1 MGISIGKNQI
11 MRIVELIL
19 DEQQMASGIDA
30 ISIVEAPAIESN
42 FIALKSHEM
51 KFAQVDAE
59 KRILMGPVLIPDK
72 PIYRKQVM
80 NGEMQEFYVYFS
92 KDTVRKASQM
102 FLLKGNQGNA
112 TIEHE
117 LAVQGVCMVETWI
130 KEDMEKD
137 KSAIYGMNDP
147 IGTWMGC
154 LKVTND
160 EVWADAKNGKFKG
173 FSIEGYFADKSMPLS
188 KVETDDEKLN
198 KILNI
203 LTEYETARNKN

>member
-1 MGISIGKNQI
+1 MK
-11 MRIVELIL
+11 IVELIL
-19 DEQQMASGIDA
+19 DDQQMASGIDA

-42 FIALKSHEM
+42 FIALKSHEI

-92 KDTVRKASQM
+92 KNTVCRASQM
-102 FLLKGNQGNA
+102 FLMKGNQGKA
-112 TIEHE
+112 TLEHE
-117 LAVQGVCMVETWI
+117 MAVQGICMVESWI

-160 EVWADAKNGKFKG
+160 EIWNDYVKTGRVKG

-188 KVETDDEKLN
+188 KVETDEEKLA
-198 KILNI
+198 KVIDI
-203 LTEYETARNKN
+203 LTEFQKSNKVNN

>member
-1 MGISIGKNQI
+1 MK
-11 MRIVELIL
+11 IVELIL
-19 DEQQMASGIDA
+19 DDQQLASGIDA

-42 FIALKSHEM
+42 FIALKSHEI

-92 KDTVRKASQM
+92 KNTVCRASQM
-102 FLLKGNQGNA
+102 FLMKGNQGKA
-112 TIEHE
+112 TLEHE
-117 LAVQGVCMVETWI
+117 MAVQGICMVESWI

-160 EVWADAKNGKFKG
+160 EIWNDYVKTGRVKG

-188 KVETDDEKLN
+188 KVETDEEKLA
-198 KILNI
+198 KVIDI
-203 LTEYETARNKN
+203 LTEFQKSNKVNN

>member
-1 MGISIGKNQI
+1 

-19 DEQQMASGIDA
+19 DDQQMASGIDA

-188 KVETDDEKLN
+188 KVETDDEKLA
-198 KILNI
+198 KIIDI
-203 LTEYETARNKN
+203 LTEFQKSNKVNN

>member
-1 MGISIGKNQI
+1 

-19 DEQQMASGIDA
+19 DDQQLASGIDA

-42 FIALKSHEM
+42 FIALKSHEI

-59 KRILMGPVLIPDK
+59 KRILMGPILIPDK

-92 KDTVRKASQM
+92 KNTVSRASQM
-102 FLLKGNQGNA
+102 FLMKGNQGKA
-112 TIEHE
+112 TLEHDMA
-117 LAVQGVCMVETWI
+117 LQGICMVESWI

-160 EVWADAKNGKFKG
+160 EIWNDYVKTGRVKG

-188 KVETDDEKLN
+188 KVETDDEKLA
-198 KILNI
+198 KVIDI
-203 LTEYETARNKN
+203 LTEFQKSNKVNN

>member
-1 MGISIGKNQI
+1 

-19 DEQQMASGIDA
+19 DDQQLASGIDA

-42 FIALKSHEM
+42 FIALKSHEI

-92 KDTVRKASQM
+92 KNTVSRASQM
-102 FLLKGNQGNA
+102 FLMKGNQGKA
-112 TIEHE
+112 TLEHDMA
-117 LAVQGVCMVETWI
+117 LQGICMVESWI

-154 LKVTND
+154 LKITND
-160 EVWADAKNGKFKG
+160 DVWNDAKDGKFKG
-173 FSIEGYFADKSMPLS
+173 FSIEGYFADKMKMS
-188 KVETDDEKLN
+188 KQPSLLDEVVAL
-198 KILNI
+198 
-203 LTEYETARNKN
+203 LTEYKKSK

>member
-1 MGISIGKNQI
+1 
-11 MRIVELIL
+11 L
-19 DEQQMASGIDA
+19 DDQQLASGIDA

-42 FIALKSHEM
+42 FIALKSHEI

-59 KRILMGPVLIPDK
+59 KRILMGPILIPDK
-72 PIYRKQVM
+72 PIFRKQVM

-102 FLLKGNQGNA
+102 FLMKGKQGNA

-117 LAVQGVCMVETWI
+117 LAVKGVCMVETWI

-154 LKVTND
+154 LKVSND
-160 EVWADAKNGKFKG
+160 EVWADAKDGKFKG

-188 KVETDDEKLN
+188 KIETDEEKLA
-198 KILNI
+198 KVIDI
-203 LTEYETARNKN
+203 LTEFQKSNKVNN

>member
-1 MGISIGKNQI
+1 
-11 MRIVELIL
+11 
-19 DEQQMASGIDA
+19 MASGIDA

-42 FIALKSHEM
+42 FIALKSHEV

-92 KDTVRKASQM
+92 KNTVCRASQM
-102 FLLKGNQGNA
+102 FLMKGNQGK
-112 TIEHE
+112 TTLEHDMA
-117 LAVQGVCMVETWI
+117 LQGICMVESWI

-137 KSAIYGMNDP
+137 KSSIYGMNDP

-160 EVWADAKNGKFKG
+160 EIWNDYVKTGRVKG

-188 KVETDDEKLN
+188 KVETDDEKLA
-198 KILNI
+198 KVIDI
-203 LTEYETARNKN
+203 LTEFQKSNKVNN

>member
-1 MGISIGKNQI
+1 

-19 DEQQMASGIDA
+19 DDQQLASGIDA

-42 FIALKSHEM
+42 FIALESHEI

-92 KDTVRKASQM
+92 KNTVSRASQM
-102 FLLKGNQGNA
+102 FLMKGNQGK
-112 TIEHE
+112 TTLEHDMA
-117 LAVQGVCMVETWI
+117 LQGICMVESWI

-160 EVWADAKNGKFKG
+160 EIWNDYVKTGRVKG

-188 KVETDDEKLN
+188 NVETDDEKLA
-198 KILNI
+198 KVIDI
-203 LTEYETARNKN
+203 LTEFQKSNKVNN

>member
-1 MGISIGKNQI
+1 

-19 DEQQMASGIDA
+19 DDQQMASGIDA

-42 FIALKSHEM
+42 FIALKSHEI

-72 PIYRKQVM
+72 PIFRKQVM

-92 KDTVRKASQM
+92 KNTVCRASQM
-102 FLLKGNQGNA
+102 FLMKGNQGKA
-112 TIEHE
+112 TLEHDMA
-117 LAVQGVCMVETWI
+117 LQGICMVESWI

-160 EVWADAKNGKFKG
+160 EIWNDYVKTGRVKG

-188 KVETDDEKLN
+188 KVETDDEKLA
-198 KILNI
+198 KVIDI
-203 LTEYETARNKN
+203 LTEFQKSNKVNN

>member
-1 MGISIGKNQI
+1 

-19 DEQQMASGIDA
+19 DDQQMASGIDA

-42 FIALKSHEM
+42 FIALKSHEI
-51 KFAQVDAE
+51 KFAQVDAQ

-160 EVWADAKNGKFKG
+160 EIWNDYVKTGRVKG

-188 KVETDDEKLN
+188 KVETDDEKLA
-198 KILNI
+198 KVIDI
-203 LTEYETARNKN
+203 LTEFQKSNKVNN

>member
-1 MGISIGKNQI
+1 

-19 DEQQMASGIDA
+19 DDQQMASGIDA

-42 FIALKSHEM
+42 FIALKSHEI

-72 PIYRKQVM
+72 PIYRKQM
-80 NGEMQEFYVYFS
+80 MGGEMQEFYVYFS
-92 KDTVRKASQM
+92 KNTVCRASQM
-102 FLLKGNQGNA
+102 FLMKGKQGKA
-112 TIEHE
+112 TLEHDMA
-117 LAVQGVCMVETWI
+117 LQGICMVESWI

-160 EVWADAKNGKFKG
+160 EIWNDYVKTGRVKG

-188 KVETDDEKLN
+188 KVETDDEKLA
-198 KILNI
+198 KVIDI
-203 LTEYETARNKN
+203 LTEFQKSNKVNN

>member
-1 MGISIGKNQI
+1 

-19 DEQQMASGIDA
+19 DEQHVASGIDA

-42 FIALKSHEM
+42 FVALKSHEV
-51 KFAQVDAE
+51 KFAKVDEE
-59 KRILMGPVLIPDK
+59 KRILMGPILIPDK
-72 PIYRKQVM
+72 PIYRKQIVD
-80 NGEMQEFYVYFS
+80 GELDEFYIYFS

-102 FLLKGNQGNA
+102 YLLNGKQNNA

-117 LAVQGVCMVETWI
+117 LKLQGVCMVETWI

-160 EVWADAKNGKFKG
+160 DVWENDVKTGKVKG
-173 FSIEGYFADKSMPLS
+173 FSIEGYFADKMKMS
-188 KVETDDEKLN
+188 KTPSVLDEVREL
-198 KILNI
+198 LD
-203 LTEYETARNKN
+203 EYRKSNTTK

>member
-1 MGISIGKNQI
+1 

-19 DEQQMASGIDA
+19 DDQQMASGIDA

-42 FIALKSHEM
+42 FIALKAHEI

-72 PIYRKQVM
+72 PIFRKQVM

-92 KDTVRKASQM
+92 KNTVSRASQM
-102 FLLKGNQGNA
+102 FLMKGNQGKA
-112 TIEHE
+112 TLEHDMA
-117 LAVQGVCMVETWI
+117 LQGICMVESWI

-160 EVWADAKNGKFKG
+160 EIWNDYVKTGRVKG

-188 KVETDDEKLN
+188 KVETDDEKLA
-198 KILNI
+198 KVIDI
-203 LTEYETARNKN
+203 LTEFQKSNKVNN

>member
-1 MGISIGKNQI
+1 

-19 DEQQMASGIDA
+19 DDQQLASGIDA

-42 FIALKSHEM
+42 FIALKSHEI

-102 FLLKGNQGNA
+102 FLMKGKQGNA

-160 EVWADAKNGKFKG
+160 EVWADAKDGKFKG

-188 KVETDDEKLN
+188 KVETDEEKLS
-198 KILNI
+198 KIIDI
-203 LTEYETARNKN
+203 LTEFQKSNKVNN

>member
-1 MGISIGKNQI
+1 MK
-11 MRIVELIL
+11 IVELIL
-19 DEQQMASGIDA
+19 DDQQMASGIDA

-42 FIALKSHEM
+42 FIALKSHEI

-92 KDTVRKASQM
+92 KNTVCRASQM
-102 FLLKGNQGNA
+102 FLMKGNQGKA
-112 TIEHE
+112 TLEHDM
-117 LAVQGVCMVETWI
+117 AVQGICMVESWI

-160 EVWADAKNGKFKG
+160 EIWNDYVKTGRVKG
-173 FSIEGYFADKSMPLS
+173 FSIEGYFADKSMPMS
-188 KVETDDEKLN
+188 KVETDDEKLA
-198 KILNI
+198 KVIDI
-203 LTEYETARNKN
+203 LTEFQKSNNINN

>member
-1 MGISIGKNQI
+1 

-19 DEQQMASGIDA
+19 DDQQLASGIDA

-42 FIALKSHEM
+42 FIALKSHEI

-102 FLLKGNQGNA
+102 FLMKGKQGNA

-117 LAVQGVCMVETWI
+117 LAVKGVCMVETWI

-154 LKVTND
+154 LKVSND
-160 EVWADAKNGKFKG
+160 EVWADAKDGKFKG

-188 KVETDDEKLN
+188 KVETDEEKLA
-198 KILNI
+198 KVIDI
-203 LTEYETARNKN
+203 LTEFQKSNKVNN

>member
-1 MGISIGKNQI
+1 

-19 DEQQMASGIDA
+19 DDQQMASGIDA

-42 FIALKSHEM
+42 FIALKSHEI

-72 PIYRKQVM
+72 PIFRKQVM

-92 KDTVRKASQM
+92 KNTVSRASQM
-102 FLLKGNQGNA
+102 FLMKGNQGKA
-112 TIEHE
+112 TLEHDMA
-117 LAVQGVCMVETWI
+117 LQGICMVESWI

-137 KSAIYGMNDP
+137 KSAIYGMTDP

-160 EVWADAKNGKFKG
+160 EIWNDYVKTGRVKG

-188 KVETDDEKLN
+188 KVETDDEKLA
-198 KILNI
+198 KVIDI
-203 LTEYETARNKN
+203 LTEFQKSNKVNN

>member
-1 MGISIGKNQI
+1 

-19 DEQQMASGIDA
+19 DDQQMASGIDA

-42 FIALKSHEM
+42 FIALKSHEI

-92 KDTVRKASQM
+92 KNTVSRASQM
-102 FLLKGNQGNA
+102 FLMKGNQGKA
-112 TIEHE
+112 TLEHDMA
-117 LAVQGVCMVETWI
+117 LQGICMVESWI

-160 EVWADAKNGKFKG
+160 EIWNDYVKTGRVKG
-173 FSIEGYFADKSMPLS
+173 FSIEGYFADKSMPMS
-188 KVETDDEKLN
+188 KVQTDEEKLA
-198 KILNI
+198 KVIDI
-203 LTEYETARNKN
+203 LTEFQKSNKVNN

>member
-1 MGISIGKNQI
+1 
-11 MRIVELIL
+11 L
-19 DEQQMASGIDA
+19 DDKQLASGIDA

-42 FIALKSHEM
+42 FIALKSHEI

-92 KDTVRKASQM
+92 KNTVSRASQM
-102 FLLKGNQGNA
+102 FLMKGNQGKA
-112 TIEHE
+112 TLEHDMA
-117 LAVQGVCMVETWI
+117 LQGICMVESWI

-147 IGTWMGC
+147 IGTWMGS

-160 EVWADAKNGKFKG
+160 EIWNDYVKTGRVKG
-173 FSIEGYFADKSMPLS
+173 FSIEGYFADKLEMSMMS
-188 KVETDDEKLN
+188 EDDILLEKI
-198 KILNI
+198 KQIIIILI
-203 LTEYETARNKN
+203 QIIDE

>member
-1 MGISIGKNQI
+1 

-42 FIALKSHEM
+42 FVALKSHEV
-51 KFAQVDAE
+51 KFAKVDAE
-59 KRILMGPVLIPDK
+59 KRILMGPILIPDK
-72 PIYRKQVM
+72 PIYRKQIVDGAM
-80 NGEMQEFYVYFS
+80 DEFYIYFS

-102 FLLKGNQGNA
+102 FLMKGNQGNA

-130 KEDMEKD
+130 KEDMGKD

-154 LKVTND
+154 LKITND
-160 EVWADAKNGKFKG
+160 DVWNDAKDGKFKG
-173 FSIEGYFADKSMPLS
+173 FSIEGYFADKMKMS
-188 KVETDDEKLN
+188 KQPSLLDEVKDL
-198 KILNI
+198 L
-203 LTEYETARNKN
+203 LEYQKSNNLKK

>member
-1 MGISIGKNQI
+1 

-19 DEQQMASGIDA
+19 DDQQLASGIDA

-42 FIALKSHEM
+42 FIALKSHEI

-59 KRILMGPVLIPDK
+59 KRILMGPILIPDK
-72 PIYRKQVM
+72 PIFRKQVM

-102 FLLKGNQGNA
+102 FLMKGKQGNA

-117 LAVQGVCMVETWI
+117 LAVKGVCMVETWI

-154 LKVTND
+154 LKVSND
-160 EVWADAKNGKFKG
+160 EVWADAKEGKFKG

-188 KVETDDEKLN
+188 KVETDDEKLA
-198 KILNI
+198 KVIDI
-203 LTEYETARNKN
+203 LTEFQKSNKVNN

>member
-1 MGISIGKNQI
+1 

-19 DEQQMASGIDA
+19 DDQQMASGIDA

-42 FIALKSHEM
+42 FIALKSHEI

-72 PIYRKQVM
+72 PIFRKQVM

-203 LTEYETARNKN
+203 LKEYETTRNKN

>member
-1 MGISIGKNQI
+1 ME
-11 MRIVELIL
+11 IVELIL
-19 DEQQMASGIDA
+19 DDQQMASGIDA

-42 FIALKSHEM
+42 FIALKSHEV

-92 KDTVRKASQM
+92 KNTVCRASQM
-102 FLLKGNQGNA
+102 FLMKGNQGKA
-112 TIEHE
+112 TLEHE
-117 LAVQGVCMVETWI
+117 MAVQGICMVESWI

-160 EVWADAKNGKFKG
+160 EIWNDYVKTGRVKG

-188 KVETDDEKLN
+188 KVETDEEKLA
-198 KILNI
+198 KVIDI
-203 LTEYETARNKN
+203 LTEFQKSNKVNN

>member
-1 MGISIGKNQI
+1 

-42 FIALKSHEM
+42 FVALKSHEV
-51 KFAQVDAE
+51 KFAKVDAE
-59 KRILMGPVLIPDK
+59 KRILMGPILIPDK
-72 PIYRKQVM
+72 PIYRKQIVD
-80 NGEMQEFYVYFS
+80 GELDEFYIYFS
-92 KDTVRKASQM
+92 KQTVAKASQM
-102 FLLKGNQGNA
+102 YLMNSKQSNTTL
-112 TIEHE
+112 EHGME
-117 LAVQGVCMVETWI
+117 LNGLCLVETWL

-160 EVWADAKNGKFKG
+160 DVWENYVKTGKVKG
-173 FSIEGYFADKSMPLS
+173 FSIEGYFADKMKMS
-188 KVETDDEKLN
+188 KNPSVIDEIKELL
-198 KILNI
+198 I
-203 LTEYETARNKN
+203 EYKKSK

>member
-1 MGISIGKNQI
+1 

-19 DEQQMASGIDA
+19 DDQQLASGIDA

-42 FIALKSHEM
+42 FIALKSHEI

-59 KRILMGPVLIPDK
+59 KRILMGPILIPDK
-72 PIYRKQVM
+72 PIFRKQVM

-102 FLLKGNQGNA
+102 FLMKGKQGNA

-117 LAVQGVCMVETWI
+117 LAVKGVCMVETWI

-154 LKVTND
+154 LKVSND
-160 EVWADAKNGKFKG
+160 EVWADAKDGKFKG

-188 KVETDDEKLN
+188 KVETDEEKLA
-198 KILNI
+198 KVIDI
-203 LTEYETARNKN
+203 LTEFQKSNKVNN

>member
-1 MGISIGKNQI
+1 

-19 DEQQMASGIDA
+19 DDQQMASGIDA

-42 FIALKSHEM
+42 FIALKSHEI

-92 KDTVRKASQM
+92 KNTVSRASQM
-102 FLLKGNQGNA
+102 FLMKGNQGKA
-112 TIEHE
+112 TLEHDMA
-117 LAVQGVCMVETWI
+117 LQGICMVESWI

-160 EVWADAKNGKFKG
+160 EIWNDYVKTGRVKG
-173 FSIEGYFADKSMPLS
+173 FSIEGYFADRSMPLS
-188 KVETDDEKLN
+188 KVETDDEKLV
-198 KILNI
+198 KVIDI
-203 LTEYETARNKN
+203 LTEFQKSNKVKN

>member
-1 MGISIGKNQI
+1 

-19 DEQQMASGIDA
+19 DDQQLASGIDA

-42 FIALKSHEM
+42 FIALKSHEI
-51 KFAQVDAE
+51 KFAQVDAD

-72 PIYRKQVM
+72 PIFRKQVM

-92 KDTVRKASQM
+92 KNTVSRASQM
-102 FLLKGNQGNA
+102 FLMKGNQGKA
-112 TIEHE
+112 TLEHDMA
-117 LAVQGVCMVETWI
+117 LQGICMVESWI

-137 KSAIYGMNDP
+137 KSAIYGMTDP

-160 EVWADAKNGKFKG
+160 EIWNDYVKTGRVKG

-188 KVETDDEKLN
+188 KVETDDEKLA
-198 KILNI
+198 KVIDI
-203 LTEYETARNKN
+203 LTEFQKSNKVNN

>member
-1 MGISIGKNQI
+1 

-19 DEQQMASGIDA
+19 DDQQMASGIDA

-42 FIALKSHEM
+42 FIALKSHEI

-72 PIYRKQVM
+72 PIFRKQVM

-92 KDTVRKASQM
+92 KNTVSRASQM
-102 FLLKGNQGNA
+102 FLMKGNQGKA
-112 TIEHE
+112 TLEHDMA
-117 LAVQGVCMVETWI
+117 LQGICMVESWI

-137 KSAIYGMNDP
+137 KSAIYGMTDP

-160 EVWADAKNGKFKG
+160 EIWNDYVKTGRVKG

-188 KVETDDEKLN
+188 KVETDDEKLA
-198 KILNI
+198 KVIDI
-203 LTEYETARNKN
+203 LTEFQKSNNINN